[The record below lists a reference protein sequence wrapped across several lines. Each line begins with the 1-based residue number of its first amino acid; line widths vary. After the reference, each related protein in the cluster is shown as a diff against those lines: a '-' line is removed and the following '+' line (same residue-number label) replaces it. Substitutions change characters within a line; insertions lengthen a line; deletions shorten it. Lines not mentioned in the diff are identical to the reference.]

1 MSGEN
6 LPGTGFGGGVAR
18 TERAR
23 GARGHGLDRAS
34 TGPIVVLLTLIA
46 LLGGCAGVT
55 SAPPPPVPPVALA
68 ASVAP
73 GAVDVAPAEPLVVSA
88 AGGRLTSVT
97 VTPAGAPALTG
108 TLDPTGTRWTS
119 ATLAYGTEYRVQAV
133 GVDERGGPGAPLEQT
148 FRTVA
153 PEQTLEIASI
163 RPTDGQTVGVAM
175 PISITFDAPVT
186 DRAAVERRVS
196 VATSVPTEG
205 SFRWMSDEQLNWRP
219 KEYWRPGT
227 QVTVEARLFGV
238 DGGEGLYG
246 AEDRSFSF
254 TVGRDQRA
262 RGDVNAHTLVL
273 YQDGQQLRSLP
284 ASYGRDI
291 YPTQYGV
298 HVAFEKHEV
307 KRMRSDTWGGPGEG
321 QPGFYDQNLPLAVRI
336 SNNGEFVH
344 VNPDSVSAQ
353 GRRNVSHGCVNLS
366 PSNGEFFYNW
376 VQMGDPVEIVGSSR
390 PLTTRDGDIADW
402 TIPWEEYRQGSA
414 LP

>member
-1 MSGEN
+1 M
-6 LPGTGFGGGVAR
+6 
-18 TERAR
+18 
-23 GARGHGLDRAS
+23 
-34 TGPIVVLLTLIA
+34 
-46 LLGGCAGVT
+46 
-55 SAPPPPVPPVALA
+55 
-68 ASVAP
+68 
-73 GAVDVAPAEPLVVSA
+73 DVAPAEPLVVSA
-88 AGGRLTSVT
+88 TGGRLTSVT
-97 VTPAGAPALTG
+97 VTPALSG

-119 ATLAYGTEYRVQAV
+119 ASLAYGTEYRVQAV
-133 GVDERGGPGAPLEQT
+133 GVDEGGGPGTPLDRT
-148 FRTVA
+148 FRTVD
-153 PEQTLEIASI
+153 PEQTLEVASI

-196 VATSVPTEG
+196 VTTSVPTEG

-219 KEYWRPGT
+219 KDYWRPGT

-238 DGGEGLYG
+238 DSGEGLYG
-246 AEDRSFSF
+246 AEDTTFSF

-273 YQDGQQLRSLP
+273 SQDGQELRTLP

-291 YPTQYGV
+291 YPTQSGV
-298 HVAFEKHEV
+298 HVAFEKYEV
-307 KRMRSDTWGGPGEG
+307 KRMRSDTWGGPAAGT
-321 QPGFYDQNLPLAVRI
+321 PGFYDEELPFAVRI

-344 VNPDSVSAQ
+344 VNAATVSQQ
-353 GRRNVSHGCVNLS
+353 GRSNVSHGCANLS
-366 PSNGEFFYNW
+366 PADGEFFYHW

-414 LP
+414 LVGGA

>member
-1 MSGEN
+1 M
-6 LPGTGFGGGVAR
+6 
-18 TERAR
+18 
-23 GARGHGLDRAS
+23 
-34 TGPIVVLLTLIA
+34 
-46 LLGGCAGVT
+46 
-55 SAPPPPVPPVALA
+55 
-68 ASVAP
+68 
-73 GAVDVAPAEPLVVSA
+73 
-88 AGGRLTSVT
+88 
-97 VTPAGAPALTG
+97 
-108 TLDPTGTRWTS
+108 
-119 ATLAYGTEYRVQAV
+119 QAV
-133 GVDERGGPGAPLEQT
+133 GVDERGGPGAPLDQT

-196 VATSVPTEG
+196 VTTSVPTEG

-227 QVTVEARLFGV
+227 QVTVEAQLFGV
-238 DGGEGLYG
+238 DSGEGLYG
-246 AEDRSFSF
+246 AEDTTFSF

-273 YQDGQQLRSLP
+273 YQDGQELRSLP

-307 KRMRSDTWGGPGEG
+307 KRMRSDTWGGPAEG
-321 QPGFYDQNLPLAVRI
+321 TPGFYDEDLPLAVRI

-344 VNPDSVSAQ
+344 VNAGHGQPAGPQQRLPRLRRTCPRPTASSSTTGCRWATRWRSSA
-353 GRRNVSHGCVNLS
+353 RAAR
-366 PSNGEFFYNW
+366 
-376 VQMGDPVEIVGSSR
+376 
-390 PLTTRDGDIADW
+390 
-402 TIPWEEYRQGSA
+402 
-414 LP
+414 

>member
-1 MSGEN
+1 MSTTEPPRRGRTGSGRGAWTAPVVAVLALLALLSGCSA
-6 LPGTGFGGGVAR
+6 LPGSLFAP
-18 TERAR
+18 A
-23 GARGHGLDRAS
+23 
-34 TGPIVVLLTLIA
+34 GPPAPFSLT
-46 LLGGCAGVT
+46 T
-55 SAPPPPVPPVALA
+55 SVP
-68 ASVAP
+68 P

-88 AGGRLTSVT
+88 TGGQLTSVT
-97 VTPAGAPALTG
+97 VTPALSG

-133 GVDERGGPGAPLEQT
+133 GVDQDGGPGTPLDRT
-148 FRTVA
+148 FRTVE
-153 PEQTLEIASI
+153 PEQTLEVASI

-196 VATSVPTEG
+196 VTTSVPTEG

-219 KEYWRPGT
+219 KDYWRPGT
-227 QVTVEARLFGV
+227 QVTVDAQLFGV
-238 DGGEGLYG
+238 DSGDGLYG
-246 AEDRSFSF
+246 AEDTTFSF

-273 YQDGQQLRSLP
+273 SQDGQELRTLP

-291 YPTQYGV
+291 YPTQSGV
-298 HVAFEKHEV
+298 HVAFEKYEV
-307 KRMRSDTWGGPGEG
+307 KRMRSESWGGPAAGT
-321 QPGFYDQNLPLAVRI
+321 PGFYDEELPFAVRI

-344 VNPDSVSAQ
+344 VNAATVGQQ
-353 GRRNVSHGCVNLS
+353 GRSNVSHGCANLS
-366 PSNGEFFYNW
+366 PADGEFFYHW

-414 LP
+414 LFGGA

>member
-1 MSGEN
+1 M
-6 LPGTGFGGGVAR
+6 
-18 TERAR
+18 
-23 GARGHGLDRAS
+23 
-34 TGPIVVLLTLIA
+34 
-46 LLGGCAGVT
+46 
-55 SAPPPPVPPVALA
+55 
-68 ASVAP
+68 
-73 GAVDVAPAEPLVVSA
+73 
-88 AGGRLTSVT
+88 
-97 VTPAGAPALTG
+97 
-108 TLDPTGTRWTS
+108 
-119 ATLAYGTEYRVQAV
+119 
-133 GVDERGGPGAPLEQT
+133 
-148 FRTVA
+148 
-153 PEQTLEIASI
+153 
-163 RPTDGQTVGVAM
+163 
-175 PISITFDAPVT
+175 
-186 DRAAVERRVS
+186 
-196 VATSVPTEG
+196 
-205 SFRWMSDEQLNWRP
+205 
-219 KEYWRPGT
+219 
-227 QVTVEARLFGV
+227 
-238 DGGEGLYG
+238 
-246 AEDRSFSF
+246 
-254 TVGRDQRA
+254 
-262 RGDVNAHTLVL
+262 NAHTLVL

>member
-1 MSGEN
+1 M
-6 LPGTGFGGGVAR
+6 
-18 TERAR
+18 
-23 GARGHGLDRAS
+23 
-34 TGPIVVLLTLIA
+34 GPLVVLLAVVA
-46 LLGGCAGVT
+46 LVAGCAGTV
-55 SAPPPPVPPVALA
+55 APPPVPPVALS

-88 AGGRLTSVT
+88 AGGRLTAVT
-97 VTPAGAPALTG
+97 VTPTGAAPLQG
-108 TLDPTGTRWTS
+108 TLDPAGTRWTS
-119 ATLAYGTEYRVQAV
+119 PQLAYGTEYRVSAA
-133 GVDERGGPGAPLEQT
+133 GVDEQGRPGAPLEQT

-153 PEQTLEIASI
+153 PEEMLEIRSI
-163 RPTDGQTVGVAM
+163 RPTDGQTVGIAM
-175 PISITFDAPVT
+175 PISITFESPVT

-196 VATSVPTEG
+196 VQTSVPTEG

-227 QVTVEARLFGV
+227 QVTVDARLHGV
-238 DGGEGLYG
+238 DSGGGVWGE
-246 AEDRSFSF
+246 EDRSFSF
-254 TVGRDQRA
+254 TIGRDQRA
-262 RGDVNAHTLVL
+262 RGDVNQHTLVL
-273 YQDGQQLRSLP
+273 YQDGQELRSLP

-291 YPTQYGV
+291 YPTQYGI
-298 HVAFEKHEV
+298 HVAFEKHEI
-307 KRMRSDTWGGPGEG
+307 KRMRSDTWGGPAEG

-366 PSNGEFFYNW
+366 PANGEFFYNW

-402 TIPWEEYRQGSA
+402 TIPWDEYRRGSA
-414 LP
+414 LASA

>member
-1 MSGEN
+1 M
-6 LPGTGFGGGVAR
+6 GVSR
-18 TERAR
+18 TERSRATR
-23 GARGHGLDRAS
+23 RRGLDRGTAV
-34 TGPIVVLLTLIA
+34 PLAVLLAVVA
-46 LLGGCAGVT
+46 LLAGCAGAAT
-55 SAPPPPVPPVALA
+55 ALPPPPVPPLALA

-73 GAVDVAPAEPLVVSA
+73 GAVDVAPADPLVVSA

-97 VTPAGAPALTG
+97 VTPTGGAALAGTP
-108 TLDPTGTRWTS
+108 DPSGTRWTS
-119 ATLAYGTEYRVQAV
+119 PQLAYGTEYRVQAA
-133 GVDERGGPGAPLEQT
+133 GLDEAGRPGAPLDQT

-153 PEQTLEIASI
+153 PEETLEIASI

-175 PISITFDAPVT
+175 PISITFSGPVT

-196 VATSVPTEG
+196 VETSIPTEG

-219 KEYWRPGT
+219 KEYWKPGT
-227 QVTVEARLFGV
+227 QVVVNARLFGV
-238 DGGEGLYG
+238 DSGGGVFGE
-246 AEDRSFSF
+246 EDRAFSF

-262 RGDVNAHTLVL
+262 RGDVNAYTLVL
-273 YQDGQQLRSLP
+273 YQDGQEVRSLP

-298 HVAFEKHEV
+298 HVAFEKHEI

-344 VNPDSVSAQ
+344 VNPDSVSDQ

-366 PSNGEFFYNW
+366 PANGRFFYDW

-390 PLTTRDGDIADW
+390 PLTPRDGDIADW

-414 LP
+414 LGST

>member
-34 TGPIVVLLTLIA
+34 TGPIVVLLALVA

-133 GVDERGGPGAPLEQT
+133 GVDERGGPGAPLDQT

-219 KEYWRPGT
+219 KDYWRPGT
-227 QVTVEARLFGV
+227 QVTVEAQLFGV
-238 DGGEGLYG
+238 DSGEGLYG
-246 AEDRSFSF
+246 AEDR
-254 TVGRDQRA
+254 R
-262 RGDVNAHTLVL
+262 
-273 YQDGQQLRSLP
+273 
-284 ASYGRDI
+284 
-291 YPTQYGV
+291 
-298 HVAFEKHEV
+298 
-307 KRMRSDTWGGPGEG
+307 
-321 QPGFYDQNLPLAVRI
+321 
-336 SNNGEFVH
+336 
-344 VNPDSVSAQ
+344 
-353 GRRNVSHGCVNLS
+353 S
-366 PSNGEFFYNW
+366 PS
-376 VQMGDPVEIVGSSR
+376 P
-390 PLTTRDGDIADW
+390 
-402 TIPWEEYRQGSA
+402 SA
-414 LP
+414 ATSAPAAT

>member
-1 MSGEN
+1 
-6 LPGTGFGGGVAR
+6 VW
-18 TERAR
+18 
-23 GARGHGLDRAS
+23 LDRAWSAPVVVVLALLALVAGCS
-34 TGPIVVLLTLIA
+34 TGP
-46 LLGGCAGVT
+46 GGSGA
-55 SAPPPPVPPVALA
+55 PPVPPVALA

-73 GAVDVAPAEPLVVSA
+73 GAVDVAPAEPVVVSA

-97 VTPAGAPALTG
+97 VTPAGGSGGPPLAG
-108 TLDPTGTRWTS
+108 TLDPSGTRWTS
-119 ATLAYGTEYRVQAV
+119 ASLAFGTQYRVQAV
-133 GVDERGGPGAPLEQT
+133 GVDERGTPGAPLDQT
-148 FRTVA
+148 FSTVA
-153 PEQTLEIASI
+153 PEQTLEVESI

-175 PISITFDAPVT
+175 PISITFDAPVA

-196 VATSVPTEG
+196 VTTSVPTEG

-227 QVTVEARLFGV
+227 QVSVDARLFGV
-238 DGGEGLYG
+238 DSGEGLYG
-246 AEDRSFSF
+246 AEDTAFSF

-273 YQDGQQLRSLP
+273 YQDGQELRSMP

-307 KRMRSDTWGGPGEG
+307 KRMRSDTWGGPAEG
-321 QPGFYDQNLPLAVRI
+321 QDGFYDEDLPLAVRI

-344 VNPDSVSAQ
+344 VNAATVRQQ
-353 GRRNVSHGCVNLS
+353 GRSNVSHGCVNLS
-366 PSNGEFFYNW
+366 PANGQFFFNW

-402 TIPWEEYRQGSA
+402 TIPWEEYRRGSA
-414 LP
+414 LASA

>member
-1 MSGEN
+1 MITTEPPRRGRTGSGRGAWTAPVVALLALLALLSGCSA
-6 LPGTGFGGGVAR
+6 LPG
-18 TERAR
+18 
-23 GARGHGLDRAS
+23 S
-34 TGPIVVLLTLIA
+34 LLPPAPFSLT
-46 LLGGCAGVT
+46 T
-55 SAPPPPVPPVALA
+55 SVP
-68 ASVAP
+68 P

-88 AGGRLTSVT
+88 TGGQLTSVT
-97 VTPAGAPALTG
+97 VTPALTG

-119 ATLAYGTEYRVQAV
+119 ANLAYGTEYRVQAV
-133 GVDERGGPGAPLEQT
+133 GVDERGGPGTPLDRT
-148 FRTVA
+148 FRTVDPA
-153 PEQTLEIASI
+153 QTLEVASI

-196 VATSVPTEG
+196 VTTSVPTEG

-219 KEYWRPGT
+219 KDYWRPGT
-227 QVTVEARLFGV
+227 RVTVDAQLFGV
-238 DGGEGLYG
+238 DSGEGLYG

-273 YQDGQQLRSLP
+273 SQDGQQLRTLP

-298 HVAFEKHEV
+298 HVAFEKYEV
-307 KRMRSDTWGGPGEG
+307 KRMRSESWGGPAAGT
-321 QPGFYDQNLPLAVRI
+321 PGFYDEELPYAVRI

-344 VNPDSVSAQ
+344 VNAATVGQQ
-353 GRRNVSHGCVNLS
+353 GRSNVSHGCANLS
-366 PSNGEFFYNW
+366 PADGEFFYHW

-390 PLTTRDGDIADW
+390 PLTTADGDIADW

-414 LP
+414 LFDGA